1 MIQLILLKFLI
12 KNCDEIIVLD
22 IEAREDK
29 RIIENELLKKISKY
43 STMPFSIGGGIKNL
57 LDAENILKNGAE
69 KICICSDVI
78 ENSNEIKKISNK
90 FGAQS
95 IIISIDLKKLSLT
108 TRYIKIMEIKKLNR
122 KLKII

>member
-1 MIQLILLKFLI
+1 MGIPRIIPILLIKKNGVVKGKNFKNHRYVGDPI
-12 KNCDEIIVLD
+12 NIIEIFNKKNCDEIIVLD

-43 STMPFSIGGGIKNL
+43 STMPFSIGGRNKNL

-78 ENSNEIKKISNK
+78 ENSNEIKNK
-90 FGAQS
+90 
-95 IIISIDLKKLSLT
+95 
-108 TRYIKIMEIKKLNR
+108 
-122 KLKII
+122 